1 MISDIHANY
10 DALTA
15 VLESISDFDLMVCL
29 GDLVGYGAQPN
40 EVIEEIRRLNPE
52 IVVAGNHDYATVS
65 GDTSNFVTHASRAIN
80 WTRNE
85 LRPENLDFLSKLP
98 PQSINNLA
106 DVVVASYH
114 GSPRDPL
121 NEYVYPGA
129 PLNVLQALLEEANAN
144 LLLLGHTHV
153 PFHSTLSKGAVTN
166 PGSVGQPR
174 DGNPSASYAK
184 LDILNGKI
192 KCEIER
198 ISYDVESA
206 ASRIVECGLPTF
218 LAERLF
224 IGV

>member
-1 MISDIHANY
+1 MVSCNNDFWIESANLLYNLIRLSPIS
-10 DALTA
+10 
-15 VLESISDFDLMVCL
+15 
-29 GDLVGYGAQPN
+29 
-40 EVIEEIRRLNPE
+40 
-52 IVVAGNHDYATVS
+52 
-65 GDTSNFVTHASRAIN
+65 
-80 WTRNE
+80 
-85 LRPENLDFLSKLP
+85 
-98 PQSINNLA
+98 
-106 DVVVASYH
+106 
-114 GSPRDPL
+114 
-121 NEYVYPGA
+121 
-129 PLNVLQALLEEANAN
+129 NAN
-144 LLLLGHTHV
+144 LLLLGYTHV